1 MTEKQK
7 HQKLILLYY
16 IYYLTV
22 KVYNLLITCR
32 VFFYVPAEPRCRSAP
47 WIQGGWFWGVFVGVG
62 LGWRGVCPTRSDRRW
77 REASP
82 PGSLIGL
89 SSFWPRRPTDLQIP
103 NQGTRPDPVHTTW
116 PGRLGRPAPHWSP
129 IIDALNNAAWRWPV
143 GGTGA
148 ALVGHGGRCAI
159 GMREALAPL
168 RQARRALWAPP
179 APAVSQTRV
188 TTN

>member
-1 MTEKQK
+1 MCQPNPDAVRLHGSKGAGFGAF
-7 HQKLILLYY
+7 LLG
-16 IYYLTV
+16 LA
-22 KVYNLLITCR
+22 L
-32 VFFYVPAEPRCRSAP
+32 A
-47 WIQGGWFWGVFVGVG
+47 GGESVQLVRTDV
-62 LGWRGVCPTRSDRRW
+62 W

>member
-62 LGWRGVCPTRSDRRW
+62 LGWRGVCPTRSDRRLEGSFTTGQPH
-77 REASP
+77 RTVLLLATSAHRPSDPQPGDPSRPGPYHLARSP
-82 PGSLIGL
+82 R
-89 SSFWPRRPTDLQIP
+89 SS
-103 NQGTRPDPVHTTW
+103 
-116 PGRLGRPAPHWSP
+116 
-129 IIDALNNAAWRWPV
+129 
-143 GGTGA
+143 GA
-148 ALVGHGGRCAI
+148 ALVADHRRVEQRGVAVARGGDRCGPCRSRWTMCNWHA
-159 GMREALAPL
+159 
-168 RQARRALWAPP
+168 
-179 APAVSQTRV
+179 
-188 TTN
+188 